1 MANSIATLNA
11 DISIGYANIEKQI
24 EKVMSNGQKFA
35 DGHKIIIPMG
45 TDEAAVR
52 ASLSKITEMT
62 KDIGN
67 IVFEFDNKALE
78 AQMNQMQDFV
88 GKNGKEIGNE
98 LRTSIEASMQK
109 IDLDK
114 LVKAKLP
121 NAAANAKF
129 NKTNATKLIA
139 SLEKE
144 TSSFNASDV
153 SSVEQVKKQATAINE
168 LYTAKKKASELKFID
183 ATEVSLIK
191 DEKIALKALYE
202 QTGKLFSKSA
212 ETWANEYKQ
221 AYLESKEITARIVD
235 DIAKG
240 KNGLGTG
247 TGTGTGDGTGT
258 GTGEKTSRKKIRG
271 KFAKTSDREEQLTKD
286 LFESKAAYKEL
297 DDLYQ
302 KMQKDLSILTEK
314 QKELNAVTDPKILE
328 SADYKKLLADSDE
341 VGKLTEQIGV
351 LNTGLNTAKQ
361 NIVELENSL
370 KSISLLGGTKKLVKL
385 DGTEGEA
392 DKLINNLDTSKKY
405 VTMLEGKLSSL
416 STKAEGLEATLSK
429 VDNLSS
435 LKEETQNQENQLK
448 AIEEQKRVAQEALE
462 EQKKIAQETIAMHQ
476 AEIAAIEE
484 KKAAIKESI
493 SLSMQNEESLRREL
507 SIAKENLLA
516 YKSTHANLYEQA
528 QKELASVNRTPDE
541 VQKEKYKNKG
551 AAYFGLAQ
559 EQAGKKL
566 TISDSSGVDVT
577 ADMEARYKILQDFDV
592 QYNDAI
598 KTTVSANVAFD
609 NSIKTI
615 KKLEDEIKQLTKETN
630 KYESEAKKMQKTIDK
645 ADDNIKKTQAAV
657 AGVNALKEEVK
668 ENKKRVETK
677 KEELTTAEKIA
688 IAMEKAEAQK
698 VKQADKTPKKVL
710 TETLDSKT
718 KQSISKKTPSK
729 VEKGAVSE
737 FDTNGEVQK
746 GKYFIEA
753 IVIPKISTDFKVKV
767 KELLGAQNLKAPI
780 EVVVKDA
787 ESAIATLS
795 SEDQKIN
802 EVTASVNL
810 LKKAFDDKTESI
822 AKEAATVETMS
833 NNEVSSIQ
841 SIITKVDL
849 LKTAFADTKTSI
861 DTQKADIVAL
871 GNVQENSITEI
882 VNEVKKLNLAIAAI
896 ENITL
901 NITGVNELSSLA
913 NLDVSKFEGINS
925 GIGSMVANINNLKAS
940 LSPEIIKNLKLL
952 KAELKG
958 FDTQLK
964 KLSDL
969 GLKTTAFKALSSLSQ
984 SDIDKITKLGTALE
998 DMSKAQAG
1006 IKAINSMKFSKTQ
1019 IDLMREGSTELINI
1033 GEALKSIDGVSE
1045 SVLQVN
1051 QLVKSLATL
1060 KGVVESVKEI
1070 RVTYTEDGK
1079 GKPKVKIET
1088 DASVAQEAKD
1098 VKALKTTY
1106 EDLKKTIKS
1115 IYDIRQ
1121 RALNGAVTNEDEVS
1135 APILLAKRLELEKSL
1150 EDIAARGVNVEEH
1163 KLLLY
1168 GQELDFIQKEENL
1181 KTAAL
1186 NKEIALMKEQE
1197 LLREKEAAKS
1207 KESVMK
1213 QNAIEANSAY
1223 VALRKNLN
1231 EIYQLQLK
1239 INTNPDSLASEE
1251 QVSVLMKEQVILL
1264 ETLEKLKTKGIDI
1277 NEQEADIEKY
1287 RLTLATQ
1294 LAEKTLSTVK
1304 QRQTIEKK
1312 GTSLDNLY
1320 PEDYVN
1326 SEEITKAKAKV
1337 TDLYNS
1343 IEDIATLTKAE
1354 ATTIINSMTDDLE
1367 ALSKLTLNKNKTFVK
1382 GEGTLVDN
1390 EKVKASG
1397 IDTSTFQTSAVVS
1410 ETEAIR
1416 DLLATISEGKVKI
1429 QGFTDSYNKLNYTVK
1444 TSNGMLQSMTATF
1457 NQHDGSVRTA
1467 MKSEKEW
1474 VSVAGKLANSFK
1486 TKLINM
1492 AQYISGIQLL
1502 MGAWNAIRDGVAV
1515 IRELDTAMT
1524 GLAKVSDESTESL
1537 IRFKNTAHEIAQ
1549 SISSTTTAVIDAATE
1564 WTRLGYSIQEVGELA
1579 KATAV
1584 YVNVG
1589 GGLDSQTATQDIVSA
1604 MEAFKL
1610 QSTEAMGVVDK
1621 MNEVGNNYAAS
1632 SEQLGEILQKS
1643 SSTLAVSGDSI
1654 DQVIAMGAAMNTI
1667 IQDASTTGST
1677 LKVLSLRLRGA
1688 KTELIDSGES
1698 VDDMALSTSKLREK
1712 IKALTNTTGKG
1723 GFDIM
1728 ADDKNF
1734 KTTYDIMKG
1743 ISAEWENIS
1752 NVDQAA
1758 LLELIAGK
1766 NRAQGAAALVSNFA
1780 TAEKALQSS
1789 LNSQGSALKENET
1802 YMKSIDG
1809 QLQILKS
1816 KWQEVWDN
1824 EEIKKSII
1832 QVIKLGESLLD
1843 LVETLGLVKTGI
1855 LAISTALTA
1864 FVGFKL
1870 LTGGALS
1877 KGIKSLLEFIVK
1889 AGGVKAAVSLASTS
1903 IKEFTVALKALGG
1916 AGVVNAIRGI
1926 GSAFLALPLPV
1937 LIVVAAITAL
1947 VVAFKAV
1954 DTIQEKHVQKARDAR
1969 KEYEASKEKLAS
1981 LNDELKTT
1989 RERIIELENQGTLT
2003 LVEADELEKLK
2014 STNTELERSIALEK
2028 ELADTKEGES
2038 AKAYLDSYDDFKE
2051 QYKKD
2056 NKTKFDIEDTL
2067 SKAAALKSEKSFYGK
2082 EDPIERKALEETVQA
2097 NKSEALTAAAEITA
2111 QIKAIDD
2118 AVAKGEVTLSGKK
2131 LAAYNAMK
2139 SDVKTIY
2146 DLALT
2151 ESEKYSLLIQPVFD
2165 EKEFEGSYKKVLD
2178 YFIKGGSTDVS
2189 KLREKFGNDLIAAL
2203 QGAGEDA
2210 GLTLEQIIEQMY
2222 TRATDFESTFAPIV
2236 SSPSG
2241 QVDAQNNAVSA
2252 EKRKFFSGLGA
2263 TSKDAVI
2270 NGEIVFTVDDS
2281 LADCQKKVDEFIN
2294 GVENEDAAK
2303 LTITATLDTTK
2314 TDFSALNTAYNEFS
2328 SGKAVGADSIN
2339 ALSDKF
2345 GKLDN
2350 YTKFVDV
2357 LTNAKSTAEETQQAF
2372 NDLATEYINTS
2383 DLVKGLTQ
2391 DNAAY
2396 TASQLELLGI
2406 TNATEVVE
2414 GKLAE
2419 IYGTETQAAN
2429 ELVATSVALGNSK
2442 YNLASADKAVTT
2454 NSQGAIIKMIEEANA
2469 AGVTTVALQKLLL
2482 EKIKAQGLTLKTDGD
2497 VKNLIA
2503 LAKAAGGSTAT
2514 LIKYA
2519 QVKAAIAR
2527 MGTYTGSGEADTRML
2542 AALESQI
2549 KAEINAML
2557 AGAGAATNSGGGGVN
2572 YSPPSSN
2579 TSGGGS
2585 GGGVSS
2591 AAATVNPEIFD
2602 WIEVVVNRLEEAI
2615 TKLGKTVSNV
2625 YKVWSKRNSAL
2636 GEELNKVKEEITVQQ
2651 QAYDTYSQIAS
2662 GVTLSEDFKAK
2673 IRSGQMTVESVS
2685 DEETKKQ
2692 ISNYEK
2698 WYGLAQK
2705 AKEAIDE
2712 LTVSLSELAKQKFDN
2727 IGSEFEQQIS
2737 LLDTQQSALD
2747 KSMSIVEAQGY
2758 KISKSFYENLISI
2771 EQGKQSQLKAE
2782 LLGLQNALA
2791 ESVNSGAIEQGSQAW
2806 IEMQNKISD
2815 VKIAIDDSTLS
2826 VINFNNEIRQLK
2838 WDAFDEMI
2846 DKMSQI
2852 KDESDFLIDLFSN
2865 DKLFS
2870 AGGEMTDAGQ
2880 ATLGLHAQNYNVY
2893 MTQAQKYAK
2902 EIKDIQASLAKDPN
2916 NQTLIERERE
2926 LIEAQRGVISS
2937 AEDEKQAMIDL
2948 EAQGIQLQ
2956 IDAMQELIDKKK
2968 ESLDAEQSLY
2978 EYQKSIAEK
2987 TKAIATLQK
2996 QQTALSGKGA
3006 DTEENRAKIQSIKLQ
3021 LEEAKT
3027 DLAETER
3034 QKNIEDQKK
3043 MLDGFMTEY
3052 SDLMNAKLDD
3062 VQLLIKELIDRVNN
3076 NATTIAN
3083 TIAESAKDS
3092 GYAISSEL
3100 KDIWSTNGIEN
3111 VVGVFNDG
3119 FTYYATSVQSLLQV
3133 IAKAI
3138 TGQDTTG
3145 TETPTIGKKEVYKV
3159 GTDTRYTPQ
3168 GDSAILRLFESKSV
3182 NPLDSSS
3189 YNASLE
3195 AVRASNELVSSSI
3208 ESLGSNSQLATNSVQ
3223 NDVNIT
3229 LDMPNVT
3236 DYNSFVTQL
3245 QKDSRFENIIKAMT
3259 IDQLSG
3265 KSTLT
3270 KLKY

>member
-1 MANSIATLNA
+1 
-11 DISIGYANIEKQI
+11 
-24 EKVMSNGQKFA
+24 
-35 DGHKIIIPMG
+35 
-45 TDEAAVR
+45 
-52 ASLSKITEMT
+52 
-62 KDIGN
+62 
-67 IVFEFDNKALE
+67 
-78 AQMNQMQDFV
+78 
-88 GKNGKEIGNE
+88 
-98 LRTSIEASMQK
+98 
-109 IDLDK
+109 
-114 LVKAKLP
+114 
-121 NAAANAKF
+121 
-129 NKTNATKLIA
+129 
-139 SLEKE
+139 
-144 TSSFNASDV
+144 
-153 SSVEQVKKQATAINE
+153 
-168 LYTAKKKASELKFID
+168 
-183 ATEVSLIK
+183 
-191 DEKIALKALYE
+191 
-202 QTGKLFSKSA
+202 
-212 ETWANEYKQ
+212 
-221 AYLESKEITARIVD
+221 
-235 DIAKG
+235 
-240 KNGLGTG
+240 
-247 TGTGTGDGTGT
+247 
-258 GTGEKTSRKKIRG
+258 
-271 KFAKTSDREEQLTKD
+271 
-286 LFESKAAYKEL
+286 
-297 DDLYQ
+297 
-302 KMQKDLSILTEK
+302 
-314 QKELNAVTDPKILE
+314 
-328 SADYKKLLADSDE
+328 
-341 VGKLTEQIGV
+341 
-351 LNTGLNTAKQ
+351 
-361 NIVELENSL
+361 
-370 KSISLLGGTKKLVKL
+370 
-385 DGTEGEA
+385 
-392 DKLINNLDTSKKY
+392 
-405 VTMLEGKLSSL
+405 
-416 STKAEGLEATLSK
+416 
-429 VDNLSS
+429 
-435 LKEETQNQENQLK
+435 
-448 AIEEQKRVAQEALE
+448 
-462 EQKKIAQETIAMHQ
+462 
-476 AEIAAIEE
+476 
-484 KKAAIKESI
+484 
-493 SLSMQNEESLRREL
+493 
-507 SIAKENLLA
+507 
-516 YKSTHANLYEQA
+516 
-528 QKELASVNRTPDE
+528 
-541 VQKEKYKNKG
+541 
-551 AAYFGLAQ
+551 
-559 EQAGKKL
+559 
-566 TISDSSGVDVT
+566 
-577 ADMEARYKILQDFDV
+577 
-592 QYNDAI
+592 
-598 KTTVSANVAFD
+598 
-609 NSIKTI
+609 
-615 KKLEDEIKQLTKETN
+615 
-630 KYESEAKKMQKTIDK
+630 
-645 ADDNIKKTQAAV
+645 
-657 AGVNALKEEVK
+657 
-668 ENKKRVETK
+668 
-677 KEELTTAEKIA
+677 
-688 IAMEKAEAQK
+688 
-698 VKQADKTPKKVL
+698 
-710 TETLDSKT
+710 
-718 KQSISKKTPSK
+718 
-729 VEKGAVSE
+729 
-737 FDTNGEVQK
+737 
-746 GKYFIEA
+746 
-753 IVIPKISTDFKVKV
+753 
-767 KELLGAQNLKAPI
+767 
-780 EVVVKDA
+780 
-787 ESAIATLS
+787 
-795 SEDQKIN
+795 
-802 EVTASVNL
+802 
-810 LKKAFDDKTESI
+810 
-822 AKEAATVETMS
+822 
-833 NNEVSSIQ
+833 
-841 SIITKVDL
+841 
-849 LKTAFADTKTSI
+849 
-861 DTQKADIVAL
+861 
-871 GNVQENSITEI
+871 
-882 VNEVKKLNLAIAAI
+882 
-896 ENITL
+896 
-901 NITGVNELSSLA
+901 
-913 NLDVSKFEGINS
+913 
-925 GIGSMVANINNLKAS
+925 MVANINNLKAS

-998 DMSKAQAG
+998 DMSKAQTG

-1121 RALNGAVTNEDEVS
+1121 RALNGATTNEDEVS

-1168 GQELDFIQKEENL
+1168 GQELDFIQKEEDL

-1197 LLREKEAAKS
+1197 LLREKETAKS
-1207 KESVMK
+1207 KESAMK

-1343 IEDIATLTKAE
+1343 IEDIAALTKAE
-1354 ATTIINSMTDDLE
+1354 ATSIINSMTDDLE
-1367 ALSKLTLNKNKTFVK
+1367 ALSKLTLNKNKIFVK

-1397 IDTSTFQTSAVVS
+1397 IDTTKFQTPAIAS
-1410 ETEAIR
+1410 ETQALKE
-1416 DLLATISEGKVKI
+1416 LLATISDGKVKI

-1474 VSVAGKLANSFK
+1474 TSVAGTLAKSFK

-1537 IRFKNTAHEIAQ
+1537 MRFKDTAHEIAQ

-1712 IKALTNTTGKG
+1712 ILALTNTTGKG

-1824 EEIKKSII
+1824 EEIKNTII
-1832 QVIKLGESLLD
+1832 QVIKLGEALLD
-1843 LVETLGLVKTGI
+1843 LVEYLGLVKTGF
-1855 LAISTALTA
+1855 LAIGTGLTA
-1864 FVGFKL
+1864 FAGFKF
-1870 LTGGALS
+1870 LTGAGFS
-1877 KGIKSLLEFIVK
+1877 KLLQNLGQFVVQ
-1889 AGGVKAAVSLASTS
+1889 AGGVKAAAGLASTAVKDFAS
-1903 IKEFTVALKALGG
+1903 SLSSVNVAGGAKGALVGIKE
-1916 AGVVNAIRGI
+1916 
-1926 GSAFLALPLPV
+1926 AFMAVPV
-1937 LIVVAAITAL
+1937 QVKIVMAAIAVL
-1947 VVAFKAV
+1947 GAAFIAV
-1954 DTIQEKHVQKARDAR
+1954 SVIQDIHKKKTIELK
-1969 KEYEASKEKLAS
+1969 KEYEESQGKIAS

-1989 RERIIELENQGTLT
+1989 SERITALEKQGALTFVENEELKKLKKASTELEYQL
-2003 LVEADELEKLK
+2003 ELEKLI
-2014 STNTELERSIALEK
+2014 SAEK
-2028 ELADTKEGES
+2028 LKGEGKEILKG
-2038 AKAYLDSYDDFKE
+2038 YKE
-2051 QYKKD
+2051 YKKDYKKD
-2056 NKTKFDIEDTL
+2056 NKTKFDFQSIQYNLNAFDKNVEDGSMSAADANMLKNKSLSVVRNKYRAEALQQAEDIKAQIAIVDSNIANGEKL
-2067 SKAAALKSEKSFYGK
+2067 SKTEKKTYKQMKKDVATLYDWVLDNSEKFTL
-2082 EDPIERKALEETVQA
+2082 AVQP
-2097 NKSEALTAAAEITA
+2097 EFVE
-2111 QIKAIDD
+2111 
-2118 AVAKGEVTLSGKK
+2118 GEFK
-2131 LAAYNAMK
+2131 
-2139 SDVKTIY
+2139 
-2146 DLALT
+2146 
-2151 ESEKYSLLIQPVFD
+2151 D
-2165 EKEFEGSYKKVLD
+2165 EYKKMSK
-2178 YFIKGGSTDVS
+2178 YFVKGGSTDVS
-2189 KLREKFGNDLIAAL
+2189 VLRKKFGDDFIEAL
-2203 QGAGEDA
+2203 KGAGTDA
-2210 GLTLEQIIEQMY
+2210 GLTLEQVIAQMY
-2222 TRATDFESTFAPIV
+2222 ESANEFKNTFAPVNINA
-2236 SSPSG
+2236 SSASDAKANNESYAKRDYYSG
-2241 QVDAQNNAVSA
+2241 LDTKTMNAVN
-2252 EKRKFFSGLGA
+2252 E
-2263 TSKDAVI
+2263 
-2270 NGEIVFTVDDS
+2270 GEIVFTVDDS

-2294 GVENEDAAK
+2294 GVENEEAAQ
-2303 LTITATLDTTK
+2303 LTIVATLDTTK
-2314 TDFSALNTAYNEFS
+2314 TDFSALNTAYDEFS
-2328 SGKAVGADSIN
+2328 SGKAVSADNIN
-2339 ALSDKF
+2339 ALSEKF

-2357 LTNAKSTAEETQQAF
+2357 LTNTKSTAEETQQAF

-2396 TASQLELLGI
+2396 TASQLELLGV

-2527 MGTYTGSGEADTRML
+2527 MGTYTGNGTADTEML
-2542 AALESQI
+2542 KSLESQI
-2549 KAEINAML
+2549 KAEISAML
-2557 AGAGAATNSGGGGVN
+2557 NNAGAATNSGGGGVN

-2579 TSGGGS
+2579 TSGGG
-2585 GGGVSS
+2585 GGSS
-2591 AAATVNPEIFD
+2591 ATDTVKAEAEIFD

-2673 IRSGQMTVESVS
+2673 VRSGQMTVESVS

-2705 AKEAIDE
+2705 AKEAIDD
-2712 LTVSLSELAKQKFDN
+2712 LTMSLSELAKQKFDN

-2737 LLDTQQSALD
+2737 LLDTQQSTLD
-2747 KSMSIVEAQGY
+2747 KSMAIVEAQGY

-2791 ESVNSGAIEQGSQAW
+2791 ESISSGAIEQGSQAW
-2806 IEMQNKISD
+2806 VEMQNKISD

-2846 DKMSQI
+2846 DTMSQI

-2870 AGGEMTDAGQ
+2870 AGGDMTDAGQ

-3111 VVGVFNDG
+3111 VVGIFNDG

-3195 AVRASNELVSSSI
+3195 AVRASNELVSSTI
-3208 ESLGSNSQLATNSVQ
+3208 ESLGSNSQLATNNVQ